1 MGSIYNAIL
10 DMYKADANCYE
21 LTEKTATAIDNDT
34 LKHLF
39 VSTQQNNL
47 MLCIKYAVTKCV
59 DIHHIYMSIKLNM
72 QLTSVLMDAIIAAAA
87 EPSDV
92 LSLSVQQDICQ
103 WFPNFVVKQLYTA
116 NSHESA

>member
-47 MLCIKYAVTKCV
+47 MLCIKYAVT
-59 DIHHIYMSIKLNM
+59 
-72 QLTSVLMDAIIAAAA
+72 
-87 EPSDV
+87 
-92 LSLSVQQDICQ
+92 
-103 WFPNFVVKQLYTA
+103 
-116 NSHESA
+116 